1 MQVETH
7 TGAKQISELLI
18 CGLRYFNSSVLRSFP
33 NLVYVEHSKW
43 FTHLILIKLEVE
55 AIKFLYFLGSVA
67 DLERAISKV
76 HKKKKNVICT
86 RGQTLRR
93 LTHADRVAP
102 MISEHL
108 TNCLDDKAAANGE

>member
-18 CGLRYFNSSVLRSFP
+18 CGLRYSNSSVLRSFP

-55 AIKFLYFLGSVA
+55 AITFLYFLGSVA

-86 RGQTLRR
+86 RGQTHSQTSNTRR
-93 LTHADRVAP
+93 QSRT
-102 MISEHL
+102 
-108 TNCLDDKAAANGE
+108 DDFRASD